1 MNVYLTFIRSV
12 IALVLL
18 ASLAG
23 VRAQEMKSFT
33 LPWND
38 SKSTVT
44 SLRSWN
50 AAPAGGKGWVSVNS
64 KGQFVVDKKRIRFLG
79 VNVGAGAAFPDKDKA
94 ASVAKRLRKFG
105 INAVRFHHMDATWM
119 ANDPRACLIDYET
132 DKWGNPTGI
141 KSKKL
146 RAEALDRLQYFVAEL
161 AKQGIYSDINL
172 LTGRAYFASDGLP
185 AEVEEMDWNDQHVLG
200 FFNEKALE
208 LQKDFAKRLLTA
220 SDKYS
225 KVSLAKNP
233 AIAFVEIN
241 NEMGLVQKWMDGGL
255 DLLPDVFK
263 KDLEKPWNAWL
274 QREYSSESALKK
286 AWGAIDEKLG
296 KNLLKNGAFSSG
308 TADWNVEQNETVA
321 RRSYAVTKDFTG
333 GKPSLMIDVTTPG
346 SQGWHVQANQAD
358 LELKAGQVYT
368 VSFAAKASKS
378 VPFTADVTYNGHID
392 PKTEPPKWDSV
403 QSLVSTTLG
412 TSWRTYTLTFVASV
426 TESNLRINFS
436 GFGSTQGTVWLADVK
451 FSKGGKIGQFPSGVS
466 LKEGNIPIV
475 AYSAENG
482 ASLPNQRRDWITFMV
497 AQEQWYWKTMRD
509 HVKKTIG
516 YPGLVFGT
524 IISTSTPNAQ
534 SGMDVVDTHS
544 YWEHPV
550 FPEAAWDPVRWTI
563 NNRSM
568 VNHLDNALTGLAVQR
583 VKGKPHMV
591 TEYQH
596 ASPNLYGAE
605 APVLLAAYAGLQDWD
620 GIWMFSYGSGTSDWN
635 RGYVS
640 DFFAQDTHPSKMANL
655 LLASALFRR
664 GDVAPAKSEYVL
676 RFRPTDE
683 VKAITKAGNAWKIA
697 DGEVAGYPARLTLQK
712 RFALAVGSK
721 ASGKTK
727 LPSAPK
733 GKKLTADTKEL
744 AWDTSVKD
752 RGIVTVDTK
761 RTKAVVGFANGRSFN
776 LGGVVFKPG
785 KTRNDWSTAGLVL
798 TKGSSIFDQKGS
810 TGVLVVTGEV
820 ANTGQ
825 KWTDST
831 KSSVGSNWGQSP
843 TLIEVVPMTV
853 TLPAK
858 ASGVKVYALD
868 SKGVRKKSVKVKKLS
883 DGRAQFKLGSSGTT
897 LWYEVKI
904 AKGAAMKLPTIK
916 TQPKAVTVKKGASVK
931 LTVKASGTKPLKYQW
946 YKDGKA
952 ISGAKSSTYKIS
964 KTKTSSKG
972 SYTVKVSNPAGSV
985 TSKAAK
991 VKVK

>member
-1 MNVYLTFIRSV
+1 MNVYPTFIRSV
-12 IALVLL
+12 VALVLL
-18 ASLAG
+18 ASLPG
-23 VRAQEMKSFT
+23 LRAQDMKSFT

-38 SKSTVT
+38 SKNTVT
-44 SLRSWN
+44 SLKSWN
-50 AAPAGGKGWVSVNS
+50 AAPAGGKGWVTVST
-64 KGQFVVDKKRIRFLG
+64 KGQFVVNGKRIRFLG

-94 ASVAKRLRKFG
+94 ASIAKRMRKFG
-105 INAVRFHHMDATWM
+105 INAVRFHHMDAAWM
-119 ANDPRACLIDYET
+119 AGDPRACLIDYET
-132 DKWGNPTGI
+132 DDWGNPIG
-141 KSKKL
+141 SDPKKL
-146 RAEALDRLQYFVAEL
+146 RPEALDRLQYFISEL
-161 AKQGIYSDINL
+161 AKQGIYSNINL
-172 LTGRAYFASDGLP
+172 LTGRQYFASDGLP
-185 AEVEEMDWNDQHVLG
+185 AEVEEMAWADQHVLG
-200 FFNEKALE
+200 FFNDKARK
-208 LQKDFAKRLLTA
+208 LQEDFATRLLTA
-220 SDKYS
+220 PDKYS
-225 KVSLAKNP
+225 KVPLAKNP
-233 AIAFVEIN
+233 ALAFVEIN
-241 NEMGLVQKWMDGGL
+241 NEMGFVQKWMDGGI
-255 DLLPDVFK
+255 DLLPKVFK

-274 QREYSSESALKK
+274 KSEYSSESALKK
-286 AWGAIDEKLG
+286 AWGAVDEKLG
-296 KNLLKNGAFSSG
+296 KNLLKNGAFASG
-308 TADWNVEQNETVA
+308 AADWNVEQHSPAVRTFE
-321 RRSYAVTKDFTG
+321 VTKDYSG
-333 GKPSLMIDVTTPG
+333 SKPSLKVVVSQPG
-346 SQGWHVQANQAD
+346 SAGWHVQVNQAG
-358 LELKAGQVYT
+358 LSLKSGQVYT
-368 VSFAAKASKS
+368 VTFAAKASTS
-378 VPFTADVTYNGHID
+378 VPLTADLTYAG
-392 PKTEPPKWDSV
+392 PTLWDNV

-412 TSWRTYTLTFVASV
+412 TSWKTYTAVFVAPV
-426 TESNLRINFS
+426 KASNLRINFS
-436 GFGSTQGTVWLADVK
+436 GFGSTKGTVWIADVK
-451 FSKGGKIGQFPSGVS
+451 FSTGGKIGQFPSGVS
-466 LKEGNIPIV
+466 LKKGNIPIV

-482 ASLPNQRRDWITFMV
+482 ASLPNQRRDWIKFMV
-497 AQEQWYWKTMRD
+497 AQEQKYWKTMRD
-509 HVKKTIG
+509 HLKKTIG
-516 YPGLVFGT
+516 YRGIVFGT

-534 SGMDVVDTHS
+534 AGMDVVDTHS
-544 YWEHPV
+544 YWEHPQ
-550 FPEAAWDPVRWTI
+550 FPGDAWDSNNWLI
-563 NNRSM
+563 NNRSI

-733 GKKLTADTKEL
+733 GKKLTSDTKEL
-744 AWDTSVKD
+744 AWDTSVKN
-752 RGIVTVDTK
+752 RGIVTVNTK

-831 KSSVGSNWGQSP
+831 KSSVGSNWGKSP
-843 TLIEVVPMTV
+843 TLVEVVPMTV

-868 SKGVRKKSVKVKKLS
+868 SKGVRKKSVKVKSLS
-883 DGRAQFKLGSSGTT
+883 DGRSQFKLGSSGTT

-964 KTKTSSKG
+964 KAKASSAA

-985 TSKAAK
+985 TSKPAK